1 MSSRAGLM
9 NFHIFL
15 PFSLFKEKLCLDDGA
30 LPHQTE
36 ISVSNMLAR
45 EGTLHPAP
53 HTLNLP
59 QAMDHYVMIA

>member
-1 MSSRAGLM
+1 M

-30 LPHQTE
+30 LPHQTG

-45 EGTLHPAP
+45 EGTP
-53 HTLNLP
+53 HRARNTPNLP